1 MIRMDG
7 TLDGAES
14 RDREVKAVTSTI
26 SHELRTPLNAII
38 GFSELIQEEDSLN
51 EIKNFAQI
59 IQLNGSLL
67 LNKIHSIIDFSVLD
81 YYRDVCLEGIN
92 FKELIFNV
100 YEEFIK
106 EAKTTNSV
114 QIEIGIPENDK
125 NFIIYSDKI
134 KIKKIL
140 TNLLSNALKFTKE
153 GRIEIGYKISKENNT
168 PGKLLI
174 YVSDTGIG
182 IPLDKQNI
190 IFKPFRQVDESYCA
204 NLDGLG
210 IGLAIC
216 DKLSKILD
224 GKIWVESKLDKGVVF
239 YLELPVNEL
248 FSTKNT
254 LLKKMN
260 ILIVEENDKN
270 YFQIKECLDQDL
282 FNILRT
288 PDLKYI
294 NGLLTAISDLDYIVI
309 FTNTMLYGSICN
321 IQNLSRNYPYSVFII
336 PALNIYDFA
345 TRNSNAD
352 NLYFIKTPLDKD
364 EFKNIIFKNISK
376 KMIFT
381 SD

>member
-1 MIRMDG
+1 MIRLDG

-14 RDREVKAVTSTI
+14 REREVKAVASTI

-106 EAKTTNSV
+106 EAKNANSV
-114 QIEIGIPENDK
+114 QIDVDIPDNDK
-125 NFIIYSDKI
+125 NFIIYSDKN

-140 TNLLSNALKFTKE
+140 INLLSNALKFTKE
-153 GRIEIGYKISKENNT
+153 GRIEIGYKITKDNEQ
-168 PGKLLI
+168 PKKLLI

-182 IPLDKQNI
+182 IPLEKHNV

-248 FSTKNT
+248 FSASNT

-260 ILIVEENDKN
+260 VLIVEENDKN
-270 YFQIKECLDQDL
+270 YFQIKECLDQNL
-282 FNILRT
+282 FNIFRT
-288 PDLKYI
+288 PDLKFI

-309 FTNTMLYGSICN
+309 FTNTMLSGSICN
-321 IQNLSRNYPYSVFII
+321 IQNLSKNYPYSVFIM
-336 PALNIYDFA
+336 PVLNIYDFA
-345 TRNSNAD
+345 TTNSNSD

-364 EFKNIIFKNISK
+364 EFRDIIFKNISK

>member
-1 MIRMDG
+1 MIRLDG

-14 RDREVKAVTSTI
+14 REREVKAVASTI

-106 EAKTTNSV
+106 EAKNTNSI
-114 QIEIGIPENDK
+114 QINVGIPDYDN
-125 NFIIYSDKI
+125 NFIIYSDKN

-140 TNLLSNALKFTKE
+140 INLLSNALKFTKE
-153 GRIEIGYKISKENNT
+153 GRIEIGYKISKENDA
-168 PGKLLI
+168 PKKLLI

-182 IPLDKQNI
+182 IPFEKQNL

-254 LLKKMN
+254 SLKKMN

-270 YFQIKECLDQDL
+270 YFQIKECLDQNL
-282 FNILRT
+282 FNIFRT

-309 FTNTMLYGSICN
+309 FTNTMLSGSICN
-321 IQNLSRNYPYSVFII
+321 IQNLSRNYPYTIFIM

-345 TRNSNAD
+345 TLNSNTD
-352 NLYFIKTPLDKD
+352 NLYFIKTPLDKK
-364 EFKNIIFKNISK
+364 EFKRIINKNFAK
-376 KMIFT
+376 KMIVNR
-381 SD
+381 D